1 MAVVK
6 SARFSINQFAQS
18 VPLTPGTRIAG
29 RFEIVASI
37 GAGSMGEVYQARDL
51 TLNRDVALKLVSP
64 SLATSEE
71 HLARFQRE
79 ARAVS
84 ALNHPNICTI
94 YDIGQAAEADGRPY
108 LVMELLRGFT
118 LFEAL
123 TSGPLAIPT
132 VVGVGV
138 QVAEALEAAHSAGIV
153 HRDIKPANIFVT
165 SRGSAKLLDFGL
177 AAVAQAADA
186 SASLTNPGTSVGTV
200 LYMSPEQALGDPLDA
215 RTDIFSFGVVLY
227 EMVTGRR
234 AFEGRSTTAIVDAIL
249 HSTPQ
254 LDAPGATSIPKPLRQ
269 LIARMLDKDK
279 NRRPAS
285 AAEVATHLRAIQS
298 GSIAGREYAAATAES
313 SSESADPSGLWI
325 GSEIFRKAPEYIARI
340 GSSSGLTRTCEAIRF
355 RGVGPLSLA
364 LLVLAV
370 AVYTGYSRFHGATS
384 SLISREP
391 ILLAD
396 FANTTG
402 EPVFDGALKDAL
414 EIQLQQSPY
423 LNVLPASQIHAALQ
437 LMQRPANEPVSGVIA
452 HDLCQRLGAKAVL
465 LGSIAPLDSA
475 YVVKLEAQAC
485 GSGDL
490 VARQQVQAASKTEVL
505 PSVGSAAARLRE
517 QLGESLG
524 SIQRFNVTVQDAT
537 TASLEALKAY
547 SMGIETRNRIGDAQA
562 IPLFE
567 RALALDPNF
576 ALAAARLA
584 SIYANLSDTAKAQEY
599 MKRAFERSEAL
610 SEPERLFITSSYH
623 YLVTGRLDAVVTT
636 YQLWISTYPQDWVPH
651 NNLSSAYMR
660 LNQFDAAV
668 REAQAAVRLAPNT
681 VVPYQ
686 QLGRSLLASDRIDD
700 AKAALANASARSL
713 DSSFNRVIAYDLAFL
728 EQDAARMREHLDIS
742 AARVDGYL
750 IVAEAA
756 RAALAFGEIG
766 RSRELYARAIADARA
781 ANIMDYAGSLL
792 AEQAIADG
800 VLGDRAHALDGV
812 HQALAVSRGIET
824 TWTAAL
830 GAAFAGQTTEAA
842 RLASTYQRLAPPAAD
857 VVNGVVPM
865 LNAAVSIANNSP
877 RTAVDLLEGATTY
890 ERSIGIFIP
899 YLRGLALGG
908 VSDHKRA
915 ATEFRKVIARRG
927 SQPTSLLHTLARLQL
942 ARALRSSGDTAA
954 ARQAYTE
961 FTTAWA
967 RADKGLPLMTEA
979 MREAAA
985 LK

>member
-6 SARFSINQFAQS
+6 SARFSINQIAQS

-29 RFEIVASI
+29 RFEIVAPI

-132 VVGVGV
+132 VVLVGV

-153 HRDIKPANIFVT
+153 HRDIKPANIFIT

-177 AAVAQAADA
+177 AAVAQAAEA

-215 RTDIFSFGVVLY
+215 RTDIFSLGVVLY
-227 EMVTGRR
+227 EMLTGRR

-269 LIARMLDKDK
+269 LIARMFDKDK

-285 AAEVATHLRAIQS
+285 AAEVAAHLRAIQS
-298 GSIAGREYAAATAES
+298 GSIAGREYAAATEES
-313 SSESADPSGLWI
+313 SSGSADPSGLWI
-325 GSEIFRKAPEYIARI
+325 GSDIFRKAPEYIARI

-355 RGVGPLSLA
+355 RDVGPLSLA
-364 LLVLAV
+364 LLVLLV
-370 AVYTGYSRFHGATS
+370 ALYTGYSRFHGATP
-384 SLISREP
+384 SLTSREP
-391 ILLAD
+391 LLLAD

-437 LMQRPANEPVSGVIA
+437 LMQRPANEPLSGVVA

-475 YVVKLEAQAC
+475 YVIKLEAQAC
-485 GSGDL
+485 GSGDY
-490 VARQQVQAASKTEVL
+490 VAGKQVQAASKTEVL
-505 PSVGSAAARLRE
+505 PSVGSAAAQLRKE
-517 QLGESLG
+517 LGESLG
-524 SIQRFNVTVQDAT
+524 SIQRFNVPVQDAT

-660 LNQFDAAV
+660 LNQFEAAV

-686 QLGRSLLASDRIDD
+686 QLGRSLLVSDRIDE
-700 AKAALANASARSL
+700 AKAALGSASARSL

-728 EQDAARMREHLDIS
+728 EQDAARMREHLDTS

-750 IVAEAA
+750 IVTEAA
-756 RAALAFGEIG
+756 RAALASGEIG
-766 RSRELYARAIADARA
+766 RSRDLYARAIADARE

-800 VLGDRAHALDGV
+800 VLGDRARALDRV

-865 LNAAVSIANNSP
+865 LNAAVSIANNNP

-899 YLRGLALGG
+899 YLRGLALRG

-942 ARALRSSGDTAA
+942 ARALRASGDTAA

-967 RADKGLPLMTEA
+967 RADNGLPLMTEA